1 MALVALLSARDGAR
15 DRAAPDRAAA
25 LIDFGG
31 QPLVEYQ
38 ARLAVNAGAERILI
52 HVEAAAP
59 DLAQLVDRLAAGY
72 QRDVALVQDMT
83 SLSRSLMP
91 EDRVL
96 LLAENL
102 ILPSEALASLLVAG
116 PAGLLALPSVPA
128 TSAFERIDSEAN
140 WAGALCLPGA
150 SVLATLDMLGDWDL
164 GLTLL
169 RRAVQ
174 ESVRR
179 VALSPELVMDGRLAL
194 IRDQAS
200 SDIALQ
206 ALSNNSQATLAERRA
221 GLASLFAPVSRSIV
235 REIVRRQIE
244 PKSLALTA
252 LVVAAGAVALAI
264 SAWMIPALILVL
276 LALGAA
282 DLAHQA
288 AIVTLRAPGSPWRNR
303 LVQAAGLLIL
313 AILGFH
319 LSAGQLLAL
328 SGAWLPLFFIG
339 VLALAEDL
347 DPPAGLWARWVRLTV
362 PSAVIL
368 ILLGLLLGMVGPA
381 FALLGALV
389 AIVSAVRI
397 LPIRQ
402 LRV

>member
-38 ARLAVNAGAERILI
+38 ARLAINAGAERIFI

-59 DLAQLVDRLAAGY
+59 DLAQLVDRLVAGY

-91 EDRVL
+91 EDRIL

-140 WAGALCLPGA
+140 WAGALCLPGG

-194 IRDQAS
+194 IRDQANA
-200 SDIALQ
+200 DIALQ
-206 ALSNNSQATLAERRA
+206 ALSDNSQATLAERSA

-244 PKSLALTA
+244 PNSLALMA
-252 LVVAAGAVALAI
+252 LLVAAGAVALAV
-264 SAWMIPALILVL
+264 SAWMIPALVLVL

-288 AIVTLRAPGSPWRNR
+288 AIVTLRAPSSPWRNR

-328 SGAWLPLFFIG
+328 SGAWLPLFFIA

-347 DPPAGLWARWVRLTV
+347 SPPAGLWARWLRLTV

-368 ILLGLLLGMVGPA
+368 ILLGQLLGMAAPA
-381 FALLGALV
+381 FALLGVLV
-389 AIVSAVRI
+389 AIVSAVRL
-397 LPIRQ
+397 LPISH